1 MKDKSLS
8 LRAAWYTYGAGLK
21 QNQVADLLQESR
33 PKINRMLTAARNSGF
48 ISYSV
53 EGDPQHLLELEASL
67 MQRYCLKS
75 CFITR
80 SPDPGESLCELG
92 GQAVI
97 EAGVHQFQTL
107 MSKLAIQTVGLGKG
121 RTIRELS
128 TRLSLPYNDDYTWV
142 ALQGCLGISHETN
155 PFDIIED
162 LCDSLGG
169 EGYLLPLAAIA
180 RSAHEAKLALQRH
193 GISDVLHMAKSAKLK
208 VLGVGAINNTPHLS
222 EIFGLVPHEITL
234 LKHAGAVGDI
244 LGNFID
250 KEGQIIVSADCPTA
264 LAIPL
269 SELSS
274 HRSLVIAGGLQKTEV
289 LRASLKGG
297 YITDLVTDIESAAHI
312 LDADNSEN

>member
-21 QNQVADLLQESR
+21 QNQVADLLQKSR
-33 PKINRMLTAARNSGF
+33 PKVNRMLTSARNSGF

-53 EGDPQHLLELEASL
+53 EGDPQLLLELEACF

-80 SPDPGESLCELG
+80 SPDSAENLSELG
-92 GQAVI
+92 GEALI
-97 EAGVHQFQTL
+97 EAGVHQFQSL
-107 MSKLAIQTVGLGKG
+107 MLNLAIQTVGLGKG

-128 TRLSLPYNDDYTWV
+128 KRLSLPYSNDYTWV

-162 LCDSLGG
+162 LCGSLGG
-169 EGYLLPLAAIA
+169 EGYLLPLAAIE
-180 RSAHEAKLALQRH
+180 RSAQEAKRALQRH
-193 GISDVLHMAKSAKLK
+193 GISDVLNLAKSAKLK

-222 EIFGLVPHEITL
+222 EIFGLEIHEIAR

-269 SELSS
+269 NELSS
-274 HRSLVIAGGLQKTEV
+274 YRSLVIAGGLQKTDI
-289 LRASLKGG
+289 LRAALKGG
-297 YITDLVTDIESAAHI
+297 YITDLVTDIESAEHI
-312 LDADNSEN
+312 LNSDPSEN

>member
-33 PKINRMLTAARNSGF
+33 PKVNRMLTSARNNGF

-53 EGDPQHLLELEASL
+53 EGDPQRLLELEACF
-67 MQRYCLKS
+67 MQRYSLKS

-80 SPDPGESLCELG
+80 SPDPAESLSELG
-92 GQAVI
+92 GEALI
-97 EAGVHQFQTL
+97 EAGVYQFQNL
-107 MSKLAIQTVGLGKG
+107 MSNLAIQTVGLGKG

-128 TRLSLPYNDDYTWV
+128 KRLNLPYSDNYTWV

-162 LCDSLGG
+162 LCGSFGG
-169 EGYLLPLAAIA
+169 EGYLLPLAAIE
-180 RSAHEAKLALQRH
+180 RSAEEAKRALQRH
-193 GISDVLHMAKSAKLK
+193 GISGVLSLAKSAKLK

-222 EIFGLVPHEITL
+222 KIFGLENHEIAR
-234 LKHAGAVGDI
+234 LKQAGAVGDI

-250 KEGQIIVSADCPTA
+250 KEGQVIVSADCPTA

-269 SELSS
+269 SELNAG
-274 HRSLVIAGGLQKTEV
+274 HSLVIAGGLEKTDV
-289 LRASLKGG
+289 LRAALKGG
-297 YITDLVTDIESAAHI
+297 YITDLVTDIASAEHI
-312 LDADNSEN
+312 LNGDHSEN